1 MNILNLVDCLQATK
15 DGHQGHQGINQPIL
29 PEIFRVSVV
38 LLAQWLLVPV
48 TFVPVLIN
56 NGPMGHQNK
65 AEGCRR
71 HQSRGNQFHTQ

>member
-48 TFVPVLIN
+48 TFVPVL
-56 NGPMGHQNK
+56 NK